1 MRFAVFQ
8 QEEFFEQYQF
18 NCRYM
23 LALSGVQ
30 PLTSGELTA
39 LLGHAVPDVDL
50 GYMPSAGYPHLRDR
64 IAAQY
69 PGATREH
76 VLVTVGATEALLIA
90 INLLVEPGDEAVCL
104 WPSYQPLHQYV
115 AAAGGDVRF
124 VRLDPAAGFRI
135 DLDAVRAAVTPRT
148 RLVVLNSP
156 HNPTG
161 QDVPTAELVR
171 LADDLERRGV
181 HLLVDEVFRRMRPG
195 ARDSAWVERANVVVV
210 DGLSKSF
217 GLPGLRIGWFVADPD
232 LVVGGWR
239 HRIYTS
245 MNPGALD
252 QELAAAA
259 LHADE
264 RVLARTHRLVCGGL
278 RQALDWF
285 AEHEEFFDVVEPAG
299 GGLLFPRLRLDVPTR
314 DFCVQLVEQ
323 TGVLL
328 APGSDCYDMEGF
340 LRFGF
345 ATGDLA
351 KGLDLFDRFLRRR

>member
-8 QEEFFEQYQF
+8 QEEFFERYQF

-30 PLTSGELTA
+30 PLTMGELTA
-39 LLGHAVPDVDL
+39 MLGDTGADVDL
-50 GYMPSAGYPHLRDR
+50 GYMPSAGYSYLRDR
-64 IAAQY
+64 IAALY

-76 VLVTVGATEALLIA
+76 VLVTVGATEALLIVV
-90 INLLVEPGDEAVCL
+90 NLLVKPGDEAVCL
-104 WPSYQPLHQYV
+104 WPSYQPLHGSV
-115 AAAGGDVRF
+115 TAAGGNVRF

-148 RLVVLNSP
+148 RLVMLNSP

-171 LADDLERRGV
+171 LAEDLERRGIY
-181 HLLVDEVFRRMRPG
+181 LLVDEVFRRMWPG

-232 LVVGGWR
+232 LVVRGR
-239 HRIYTS
+239 QYRVFTS

-252 QELAAAA
+252 QALATAA

-264 RVLARTHRLVCGGL
+264 RLLERTHRFVRGGL

-285 AEHEEFFDVVEPAG
+285 TEHEEFFNVVEPAG
-299 GGLLFPRLRLDVPTR
+299 GGLLFPQLRLDVPSHA
-314 DFCVQLVEQ
+314 FCVQLVEQ

-340 LRFGF
+340 VRFGF
-345 ATGDLA
+345 ATADLA
-351 KGLDLFDRFLRRR
+351 EGLDLFDRYLRRR